1 MHYLNTLDA
10 INTSSKRSKDFVQGN
25 IKDEKPSPD
34 SYLYVDV
41 RDVALAHVKAI
52 EVADAGG
59 KRFFI
64 TNGFISDKDIADT
77 IRQTHPQ
84 LESKLPSPDPSTKNQ
99 PPKYSFDN
107 TRSRELLGIQ
117 YLPWTKTVSDMVDSL
132 LAAGA

>member
-1 MHYLNTLDA
+1 MHYLNSLDA
-10 INTSSKRSKDFVQGN
+10 INTSNKRSKDYVQGN
-25 IKDEKPSPD
+25 LKDEQASLD

-59 KRFFI
+59 KRFFV
-64 TNGFISDKDIADT
+64 TSGFISDKDIAET

-84 LESKLPSPDPSTKNQ
+84 LASKLPAPDSRENN
-99 PPKYSFDN
+99 PPKYSYDN
-107 TRSRELLGIQ
+107 KRSRELLGIQ
-117 YLPWTKTVSDMVDSL
+117 YLPWKKTVSDSVDAL

>member
-10 INTSSKRSKDFVQGN
+10 INTSNRRSKDFVQGN
-25 IKDEKPSPD
+25 IKDEKPSAD

-64 TNGFISDKDIADT
+64 TNGFVSDKDIADT

-84 LESKLPSPDPSTKNQ
+84 LESKLPSPDSSKTQ
-99 PPKYSFDN
+99 PAKYSYDN

-117 YLPWTKTVSDMVDSL
+117 YLPWNKTVSDTVDSL